1 MMNHFKW
8 NLDHKTV
15 LPIRLRPKYIE
26 KRDEPGHLEIDS
38 IIGKKNE
45 YASIISIVDRCTR
58 VMWLIKAEGRNEY
71 YIDKLIRKYIE
82 ENEIEVKSITVDNGK
97 EFEALGITAKRMNV
111 KLYKCD
117 PYCSSLITIFN
128 FYKKV

>member
-1 MMNHFKW
+1 
-8 NLDHKTV
+8 
-15 LPIRLRPKYIE
+15 
-26 KRDEPGHLEIDS
+26 
-38 IIGKKNE
+38 
-45 YASIISIVDRCTR
+45 
-58 VMWLIKAEGRNEY
+58 MWLIKAEGRNEY